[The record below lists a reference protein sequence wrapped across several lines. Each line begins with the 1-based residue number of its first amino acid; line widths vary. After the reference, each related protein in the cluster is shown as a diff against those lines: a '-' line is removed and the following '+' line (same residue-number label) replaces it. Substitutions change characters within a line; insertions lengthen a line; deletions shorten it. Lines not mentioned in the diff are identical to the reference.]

1 MSMTKG
7 RTKLGVDY
15 VRDNGSFK
23 LKGGLFKNQ
32 VSTSSRGGLC
42 RKCGSSLSKGCVM

>member
-23 LKGGLFKNQ
+23 LKGVYLRIKYLQ
-32 VSTSSRGGLC
+32 V
-42 RKCGSSLSKGCVM
+42 